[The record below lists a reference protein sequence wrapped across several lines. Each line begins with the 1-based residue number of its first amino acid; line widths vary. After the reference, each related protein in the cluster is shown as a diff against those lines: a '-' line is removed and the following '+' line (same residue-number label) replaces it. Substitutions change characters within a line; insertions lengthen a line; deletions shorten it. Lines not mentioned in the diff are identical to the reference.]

1 MSRGAVRTGE
11 EKGQIQGSSEIVMW
25 AREVLDLEERAI
37 RGLKPLI
44 DAQFEGAVQAL
55 SKVRGQILTLG
66 VGKSGLV
73 AKKIAATLTSTGTP
87 STFVHPVDAI
97 HGDLGIVSRDDAAL
111 LLSKSGETSEL
122 SQLVPAFRRRGIVIV
137 TMTCQPDSS
146 LARASDYTLDLG
158 RPEEACGE
166 DLVPTSTTTAALAL
180 GDALAVVLM
189 RLKGFTREDFVFL
202 HPGGVVGQAAMLRVS
217 DRMRRGDAIPKVERT
232 ATLHEALLE
241 ILRKRIGMT
250 TVVDGNG
257 VLEGVLTDGDLK
269 RILLRGVVDM
279 AQPVAN
285 VMTGSPK
292 TVEPD
297 VWIAQAVRRM
307 EENPGG
313 AITSLVVQD
322 EAGRPQGVLHLH
334 DCLDLRN
341 R

>member
-1 MSRGAVRTGE
+1 
-11 EKGQIQGSSEIVMW
+11 
-25 AREVLDLEERAI
+25 
-37 RGLKPLI
+37 
-44 DAQFEGAVQAL
+44 
-55 SKVRGQILTLG
+55 
-66 VGKSGLV
+66 
-73 AKKIAATLTSTGTP
+73 
-87 STFVHPVDAI
+87 
-97 HGDLGIVSRDDAAL
+97 
-111 LLSKSGETSEL
+111 
-122 SQLVPAFRRRGIVIV
+122 
-137 TMTCQPDSS
+137 
-146 LARASDYTLDLG
+146 
-158 RPEEACGE
+158 
-166 DLVPTSTTTAALAL
+166 
-180 GDALAVVLM
+180 
-189 RLKGFTREDFVFL
+189 
-202 HPGGVVGQAAMLRVS
+202 MLRVS